1 MDPPRYNQV
10 LDFIAILEQSDP
22 TAFQSYNYSTQ
33 KEYPSIQ
40 RDKITDINSKGLP
53 TIADV
58 VAHLKLLKAF
68 GALKAKVLGTSK
80 VIKDLEPAQHKY
92 WQVFITNAVRR
103 FIIFVSALRK
113 YSCDTVST
121 VVREDTFFK
130 VIKNKKFESMMSQIM
145 PPLDVIM
152 VWHAFLLAKDKQEK
166 PSKMSLTSLK
176 PSLMKLDK

>member
-22 TAFQSYNYSTQ
+22 TAFQSYNYSIQ
-33 KEYPSIQ
+33 KEYPSNETKSLTSTPK
-40 RDKITDINSKGLP
+40 DLP

-113 YSCDTVST
+113 YCCGTVPT
-121 VVREDTFFK
+121 VVREDTF
-130 VIKNKKFESMMSQIM
+130 
-145 PPLDVIM
+145 
-152 VWHAFLLAKDKQEK
+152 
-166 PSKMSLTSLK
+166 
-176 PSLMKLDK
+176 

>member
-22 TAFQSYNYSTQ
+22 IAFQSYNFPFKRIPFNSTRQ
-33 KEYPSIQ
+33 NHHQ
-40 RDKITDINSKGLP
+40 LQNLP

-103 FIIFVSALRK
+103 FIIFVSALRNH
-113 YSCDTVST
+113 SCVQCRLSS
-121 VVREDTFFK
+121 EKILFK
-130 VIKNKKFESMMSQIM
+130 VIKNKS
-145 PPLDVIM
+145 
-152 VWHAFLLAKDKQEK
+152 
-166 PSKMSLTSLK
+166 SKV
-176 PSLMKLDK
+176 